1 MGKTLHL
8 RVLTPAE
15 TVIDIEE
22 VAWMQARLADGGGIS
37 IYPGHAPLIAETITA
52 PLRYADR
59 AGEQTLD
66 LGAGILVVDT
76 DGATV
81 FTSGEMQPC
90 DDGEAWTDPE
100 AQFDRL
106 AQALLATMRAQPRE
120 MRDLGL
126 SLEDEGQ

>member
-1 MGKTLHL
+1 MRKTLHL

-15 TVIDIEE
+15 TVIDVEE
-22 VAWMQARLADGGGIS
+22 VVWMQSRLADGGGIS
-37 IYPGHAPLIAETITA
+37 IYPGHAPLIAETIAA

-59 AGEQTLD
+59 AGERTLD

-76 DGATV
+76 EGATV
-81 FTSGEMQPC
+81 FTSGEIQTG
-90 DDGEAWTDPE
+90 DDGEAWTGPE
-100 AQFDRL
+100 AHFDRL

>member
-37 IYPGHAPLIAETITA
+37 IYPGHAPLIAETIAA

-59 AGEQTLD
+59 VGEQTLD

-81 FTSGEMQPC
+81 FTSGEIQPG

>member
-1 MGKTLHL
+1 MRKTLHL

-15 TVIDIEE
+15 TVIDVEE

-81 FTSGEMQPC
+81 FTSGEMQPG